1 MLKFLID
8 ENMPRS
14 TTEALKKIGYESMD
28 VRDCKLSGKS
38 DEEVFNFARKEKA
51 VIVTADR
58 GFGNI
63 LRFPLGS
70 HNGIIIANFPNEM
83 STTLMN
89 SHLVRQI
96 QSLSEEQ
103 ISGSLVIID
112 SNKVRT
118 RKV

>member
-14 TTEALKKIGYESMD
+14 TAEALKKIGHESID
-28 VRDCKLSGKS
+28 VRDYNLSGKS
-38 DEEVFNFARKEKA
+38 DEEVFKFAQNEKA
-51 VIVTADR
+51 IIITADR

-63 LRFPLGS
+63 LRFPLGK
-70 HNGIIIANFPNEM
+70 HNGIIIANFLNEM
-83 STTLMN
+83 STTEIN

-103 ISGSLVIID
+103 ISGSLVVID
-112 SNKVRT
+112 SKKART
-118 RKV
+118 RKS

>member
-14 TTEALKKIGYESMD
+14 TAEALKKIGYDTMD

-38 DEEVFNFARKEKA
+38 DEEVFKYAQNEKA
-51 VIVTADR
+51 VILTADR

-63 LRFPLGS
+63 LRFPLGN

-83 STTLMN
+83 STVEMN

-96 QSLSEEQ
+96 QSLSEEK
-103 ISGSLVIID
+103 IIGGLVIID